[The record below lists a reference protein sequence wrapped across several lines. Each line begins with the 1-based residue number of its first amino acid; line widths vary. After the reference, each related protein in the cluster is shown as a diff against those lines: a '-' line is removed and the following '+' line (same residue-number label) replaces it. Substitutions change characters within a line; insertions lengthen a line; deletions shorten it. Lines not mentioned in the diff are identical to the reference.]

1 MKKIFFIF
9 LLAVIGLTA
18 KSFGQGTCQNAQNL
32 YPSDTAIQLLSAN
45 DTIAWY
51 IYQATTPNLTLQVS
65 MLDTLRETVSGIYI
79 YSGNCDNFT
88 LVDSSHNAYNLML
101 NINTLTIGNIYYVK
115 ITKPAL
121 TPSVKFILDIWTKIL
136 NCSDIIYNCRDG
148 QSSSPITPGY
158 NCDLVCNGNFEYY
171 TSIPTYTSQIG
182 LACPWGSVNDA
193 SPDYFNADAIN
204 LSNPS
209 WPGNE
214 VGVPK
219 NNFCNNQPDMITGHK
234 GYAGFGV
241 ALSAVGH
248 EYYGYQEYIYEPLKE
263 ALLPGLEYT
272 VTFNISRACEYKYA
286 VDNIGVFLSENY
298 PYIGSNGQSGQN
310 ITHSIPYNTDFP
322 YQTWIWKDNYPLTPY
337 MTNINWTTI
346 TYNVFPTYPIN
357 YIVIGGFGPVTYT
370 SSTGWEQGAYYYIDE
385 VHIVPVPPN
394 LTITANP
401 NPICSG
407 YLTTLSSNL
416 NTPINWSSNP
426 TCNIL
431 NPTNSISTN
440 AIPIASSPT
449 TFTFTGTLQ
458 YAPQSGCILTANTT
472 VNVVDPPVPTI
483 SGTSNFCTG
492 GSTTYYTEAGKTGY
506 VWSITGGT
514 IISGQGSYSIVVT
527 WTSNGTNTIS
537 VNYSN
542 YVCTAASPTI
552 LQVTVGPI
560 PPPIITGLNNNC
572 DLTTTYTAS
581 NIYNTTNFTWNI
593 TNDASCPQ
601 CVFQTDNVSVTW
613 NDYPLLTNTTPGE
626 VKVTYIDPNG
636 CSASSFIEVY
646 ACCGKDGSTNL
657 HDPNK
662 LYKSGDIPSAGNT
675 FFINGTV
682 TFDDNIVISNQT
694 VYLGPYAKINVTT
707 NHKLTIDAQSTLS
720 CRHEGCNF
728 MWDGIYVND
737 DNTYINVQN
746 GSTIE
751 DAINGLVSD
760 KDGIINIDNSYM
772 TDNYYSVK
780 INNSNILTSPLPGYS
795 VTYVPYLGSF
805 TNTKFNFVGDI
816 TTHTHLN
823 YPPMNNSKSLVGVYC
838 NDAHNINIG
847 DETSPDLKNTFDK
860 LRYGIYAYNSDIN
873 VVNDE
878 FTNIVNGGYAPPFQ
892 TYDGVDGWH
901 KFYAEG
907 AIYAFD
913 DMYRKTIFQP
923 NKLIVGGSIAKRN
936 YFDNCKTGIFSYGYE
951 NYLNNNDFNNCVNGI
966 DLVDIRTKTDI
977 EDNSIYSSLT
987 TLPLVKQGKG
997 ISVRNTIYLIKG
1009 SNCLIMHNDITD
1021 KVNGISLMS
1030 VNSAL
1035 PYSGI
1040 DTPNLTEITDNK
1052 IMNFYQL
1059 NTPIP
1064 IGEKH
1069 CGITAADCYGITI
1082 SMNLIS
1088 RNLPIFD
1095 PLGDYDDIRGIW
1107 LTDCQNAYVFQNH
1120 LINMGNG
1127 ILTNGHLEKTMFD
1140 CNKMDENYYGFR
1152 FWGGSVI
1159 TNQGILIG
1167 NADAYNPCNE
1177 WNNFNPPPLRKRMY
1191 DDQSGGLISPGFTYF
1206 YDNTADPKYNPNPKS
1221 GIYINPA
1228 FNQNAI
1234 CKCNKPTGT
1243 GLDPV
1248 GYSVPDNLD
1257 AREAAMGQ
1265 IVRDEKIYTFLEE
1278 QYKETDREYVYDIL
1292 RKNLSIVNMGGTD
1305 DNVYLQFYDLM
1316 KNSDYGMILKMQE
1329 SVDAQNMVLA
1339 KQMLEQ
1345 VVGDDFI
1352 NNNRKIVDNIY
1363 LDTWASGIYNF
1374 TDDQYNTLYDIA
1386 TLTPYAGGNAVYT
1399 ARVMLNLDPTDL
1411 NMEYAK
1417 PPAHNQP
1424 IVTENTVKVYP
1435 NPAHKQFTIEFKDVI
1450 NNALIEVYSSM
1461 GNLVF
1466 TDNMKGVYIK
1476 NIDVSNLNDGFY
1488 FYKITI
1494 NGTKFSSGKLT
1505 ILKK

>member
-472 VNVVDPPVPTI
+472 VNVVDPPLPTI
-483 SGTSNFCTG
+483 NGASNFCIG
-492 GSTTYYTEAGKTGY
+492 GTTTYNTEAGKTGY
-506 VWSITGGT
+506 IWSITGGT
-514 IISGQGSYSIVVT
+514 ITSGQFTNSIVVT

-542 YVCTAASPTI
+542 GVCNAVQPTVYT
-552 LQVTVGPI
+552 VTVGPI
-560 PPPIITGLNNNC
+560 PPPIITGPNNNC
-572 DLTTTYTAS
+572 DVENIYSAPNGFNYSWSETINGTISQLGNVNPITITWSPTDNYPDVLTLIITDDNGCSSTAS
-581 NIYNTTNFTWNI
+581 LNIYNCCNIKGIPNLYNNTYSQGDITSDPTFYINGNVTFNGPGDIYI
-593 TNDASCPQ
+593 TN
-601 CVFQTDNVSVTW
+601 
-613 NDYPLLTNTTPGE
+613 
-626 VKVTYIDPNG
+626 K
-636 CSASSFIEVY
+636 
-646 ACCGKDGSTNL
+646 
-657 HDPNK
+657 
-662 LYKSGDIPSAGNT
+662 T
-675 FFINGTV
+675 FKM
-682 TFDDNIVISNQT
+682 
-694 VYLGPYAKINVTT
+694 GPHATINVGSNTKLFIVGTT
-707 NHKLTIDAQSTLS
+707 LQ
-720 CRHEGCNF
+720 EGCKF
-728 MWDGIYVND
+728 MWDSIYVNSPQSQVIIQD
-737 DNTYINVQN
+737 
-746 GSTIE
+746 GSKIE
-751 DAINGLVSD
+751 DAIYGLVSE
-760 KDGIINIDNSYM
+760 DGAPITIDNSLF
-772 TDNYYSVK
+772 TNNYYNVRVRYTNSFLDMGLPYPVSIHNSK
-780 INNSNILTSPLPGYS
+780 FQGITSLQFDPLLGLKTYKGIECNNIYNITIGDDAMSSYRNIFSTMQYGVYALNSNIIVNNNEFDDISTVPTIIGWWWGAPWTKPHPILQYYQDGAVYAFNAKSDKNSLS
-795 VTYVPYLGSF
+795 VG
-805 TNTKFNFVGDI
+805 G
-816 TTHTHLN
+816 
-823 YPPMNNSKSLVGVYC
+823 
-838 NDAHNINIG
+838 
-847 DETSPDLKNTFDK
+847 
-860 LRYGIYAYNSDIN
+860 
-873 VVNDE
+873 
-878 FTNIVNGGYAPPFQ
+878 TNI
-892 TYDGVDGWH
+892 
-901 KFYAEG
+901 
-907 AIYAFD
+907 
-913 DMYRKTIFQP
+913 
-923 NKLIVGGSIAKRN
+923 KRN
-936 YFDNCKTGIFSYGYE
+936 YFNRCATGIYSYQYQ
-951 NYLNNNDFNNCVNGI
+951 NVLLNNNFDNCYNGI
-966 DLVDIRTKTDI
+966 SLVDIKVHTDI
-977 EDNSIYSSLT
+977 EDNSIYSSFT
-987 TLPLVKQGKG
+987 TLPLVKPGTG
-997 ISVRNTIYLIKG
+997 ISVRNTMYLIKG
-1009 SNCLIMHNDITD
+1009 SNCIIKHNDITD

-1035 PYSGI
+1035 
-1040 DTPNLTEITDNK
+1040 DTDRPNLTEVTENTILNH
-1052 IMNFYQL
+1052 YQF

-1064 IGEKH
+1064 IGETH
-1069 CGITAADCYGITI
+1069 CGITVADCYGIKITL
-1082 SMNLIS
+1082 NLIS
-1088 RNLPIFD
+1088 RNDPIFD
-1095 PLGDYDDIRGIW
+1095 ALGDFDNIRGIW
-1107 LTDCQNAYVFQNH
+1107 MSDCQNAYVFQNH
-1120 LINMGNG
+1120 LINLGNG

-1305 DNVYLQFYDLM
+1305 DNVYLQFYELM
-1316 KNSDYGMILKMQE
+1316 KNSDYGKILEIQE
-1329 SVDAQNMVLA
+1329 SVDAQNIELA

-1352 NNNRKIVDNIY
+1352 NSNRKIVDNIY
-1363 LDTWASGIYNF
+1363 LDTWASGIYDF
-1374 TDDQYNTLYDIA
+1374 TDDQYNTLYAIA

-1411 NMEYAK
+1411 NLEYAK
-1417 PPAHNQP
+1417 PPVHNQP
-1424 IVTENTVKVYP
+1424 IITENTVKVYP

-1450 NNALIEVYSSM
+1450 NNALIEVYGSM
-1461 GNLVF
+1461 GNLVL

-1476 NIDVSNLNDGFY
+1476 NIDVSNLIDGFY

-1505 ILKK
+1505 ILNK